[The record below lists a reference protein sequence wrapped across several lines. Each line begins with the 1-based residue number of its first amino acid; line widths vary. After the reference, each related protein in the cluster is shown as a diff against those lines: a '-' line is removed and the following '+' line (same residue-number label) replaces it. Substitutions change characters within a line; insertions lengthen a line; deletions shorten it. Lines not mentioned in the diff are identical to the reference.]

1 MTASDRLSLG
11 EGGTPVLELDA
22 IASHCGVPG
31 IWVKAE
37 WMNPT
42 GSYKDRIASAT
53 MRDAR
58 RRGARGW
65 VGTSSGNGGAAMSAY
80 GARAGL
86 PGFLCVAADA
96 PPEKLQSIVPYRPAL
111 LPMTELGLTEMDEI
125 GLLALEYELK
135 LAITAYRYNPEG
147 MAGAETIG
155 QELAD
160 QGSFTHVYVPTGGGG
175 LLVAIARG
183 LTRAMARTPKL
194 VCAQPAG
201 CAPIVRHLAGLL
213 PEPRT
218 DACESEIS
226 GLQLAAPPDG
236 LLAGEAVRRSGGW
249 GCAVTD
255 RATWDAQLLLARCE
269 GIFVEPA
276 AALAVAAIMNDID
289 AGRLTASDRPVAVLT
304 GTGLKDLRR
313 FAAEHVDTHM
323 CVGDLR
329 SLLATTFRSPAA
341 GEPSPIGGL
350 SIPRGPSEP
359 PPQRPG

>member
-1 MTASDRLSLG
+1 MTTSDRPSLG
-11 EGGTPVLELDA
+11 EGHTPVLELDA

-31 IWVKAE
+31 VWAKAE

-53 MRDAR
+53 MRDAL

-96 PPEKLQSIVPYRPAL
+96 PPEKLQSIVPYRTAM
-111 LPMTELGLTEMDEI
+111 LPMSELGLAEMDAI
-125 GLLALEYELK
+125 GRLAVEYELK
-135 LAITAYRYNPEG
+135 LAITAYRYNPDG
-147 MAGAETIG
+147 MAGAEAIG
-155 QELAD
+155 HELAD

-175 LLVAIARG
+175 LLVAVARG
-183 LTRAMARTPKL
+183 LAQATAQPPKV

-201 CAPIVRHLAGLL
+201 CAPIARHIEGAL
-213 PEPRT
+213 PAPQI
-218 DACESEIS
+218 DACVSQIS

-236 LLAGEAVRRSGGW
+236 VLAAEAVRRTGGW
-249 GCAVTD
+249 GCLVAD
-255 RATWDAQLLLARCE
+255 GAAWDAQLLLARRE

-276 AALAVAAIMNDID
+276 AALAVAAIIDDVD
-289 AGRLTASDRPVAVLT
+289 AGRLTASDRPVALLT

-313 FAAEHVDTHM
+313 FAPEPLDTHLR
-323 CVGDLR
+323 VDDLR
-329 SLLATTFRSPAA
+329 ALLAATFGSPRD
-341 GEPSPIGGL
+341 G
-350 SIPRGPSEP
+350 
-359 PPQRPG
+359 

>member
-1 MTASDRLSLG
+1 MTTSDRLSLG
-11 EGGTPVLELDA
+11 EGGTPVLELGA
-22 IASHCGVPG
+22 IASHCGGPG
-31 IWVKAE
+31 VWAKAE

-53 MRDAR
+53 MRDAIQ
-58 RRGARGW
+58 RGARGW

-96 PPEKLQSIVPYRPAL
+96 PPEKLQSIVPYRTAL

-125 GLLALEYELK
+125 GRLALEYELK
-135 LAITAYRYNPEG
+135 LAITAYRYNPDG
-147 MAGAETIG
+147 MAGAEAIG
-155 QELAD
+155 HELAD

-175 LLVAIARG
+175 LLVAVARG
-183 LTRAMARTPKL
+183 LARATARSPKL
-194 VCAQPAG
+194 VCAQPVG
-201 CAPIVRHLAGLL
+201 CAPIARHLEREL
-213 PEPRT
+213 PEPRI
-218 DACESEIS
+218 DACVTEIS

-236 LLAGEAVRRSGGW
+236 LLAAEAVRRTGGW
-249 GCAVTD
+249 GCIVTD
-255 RATWDAQLLLARCE
+255 RAAWDAQLLLTRRE

-276 AALAVAAIMNDID
+276 AALAVAAIMNDVD

-313 FAAEHVDTHM
+313 FAPEFLDTQM

-329 SLLATTFRSPAA
+329 ALLATTFRSPR
-341 GEPSPIGGL
+341 GG
-350 SIPRGPSEP
+350 
-359 PPQRPG
+359 